1 MNIWPK
7 FFTHDAHADRHDGDS
22 AELASY
28 WSTPSEQLLLQL
40 RSSTKGLSQADAE
53 RRLEQYGPNAI
64 KAGDQT
70 SALGLLLNQFKSPL
84 VLILVVA
91 AIISAIAGEWP
102 DALIVIAVVLGSTTL
117 GFVQEYRAS
126 DAIEKL
132 RSKVTIKSSV
142 LREGQSRVVLSKDVM
157 PGDIVLLSAG
167 SLIPA
172 DGVVLEANDLF
183 VNQAVLTGEVFPV
196 EKRPGKVEA
205 NASLME
211 RLNCVFMGTSVRSG
225 TASVLIVQTAKL
237 TVFGQ
242 IAEHLKLR
250 PPDTEFER
258 GVQQFGYLLTRV
270 MMVMVVVVLSI
281 NVIRHK
287 PALDSLLFALAL
299 AVGLTPELLP
309 AIISITLAHGAQR
322 MAKRGVIV
330 RRLNAIENFG
340 SMDVLCTDKTGT
352 LTEGVVI
359 LKEAL
364 DPRGKASDSVLNY
377 AYLNAHYQ
385 TGLNNPLDEAI
396 NAHVTQAGMV
406 NSTEQKVAEIPY
418 DFVRKRLSVI
428 VADKQDSRT
437 LITKGALANVLQV
450 CNSIHVE
457 KVVLPL
463 DEAKRMELNNLYTQW
478 SGQGFRVLGVATKPI
493 ESRSESYS
501 RKDEDALQF
510 NGFLL
515 FFDPPKSDVA
525 KTILDLGQLGV
536 HLKIITG
543 DNQLVARHVAES
555 VKLPAG
561 GLLTGNDLNGMGDE
575 ALWHAAERTSI
586 FAEVDPNQKERII
599 LALQKSGHVVG
610 YMGDGINDAPA
621 LHAADVGISVDTAVD
636 VAKDAS
642 DMVLLEQNL
651 DILREGIEEGRKTFA
666 NTLKYILTT
675 ISANFGNMFSM
686 AVASMFLPFLPLLAS
701 QILLNNFLSD
711 IPGTAI
717 AGDNVDEEWVAKP
730 RRWDNKF
737 ISRYMVLFGLVSSIF
752 DFLTFGILLFVFSAT
767 EEEFRTGW
775 FIESLLTELVI
786 AMVVRTRR
794 VFFRSRPG
802 TLLLASTIVVIG
814 FTLVLPYL
822 PFNTLFGF
830 VPLPAPLMLMLI
842 GLTLLYVVAA
852 ERAKKYFYARAENA
866 RFFYVSRKRRRNS
879 RKISPTRSSQ

>member
-1 MNIWPK
+1 MRAKSLRRGMKPVLEEK
-7 FFTHDAHADRHDGDS
+7 LS
-22 AELASY
+22 AGY
-28 WSTPSEQLLLQL
+28 WSSSNEQLLTQL
-40 RSSTKGLSQADAE
+40 HSSTNGLSQADAD
-53 RRLEQYGPNAI
+53 RRLQQNGPNSI
-64 KAGDQT
+64 NAGSQA
-70 SALGLLLNQFKSPL
+70 SAVGLLLNQFKSPL
-84 VLILVVA
+84 VLILVFA
-91 AIISAIAGEWP
+91 AVISAVAGEWP
-102 DALIVIAVVLGSTTL
+102 DALIILVVVFGSTTL

-132 RSKVTIKSSV
+132 RSKVTIKSNV
-142 LREGQSRVVLSKDVM
+142 FRDGQSCVVLSKDVV
-157 PGDIVLLSAG
+157 PGDVISLSAG

-196 EKRPGKVEA
+196 EKKPEISEA
-205 NASLME
+205 NASLIE
-211 RLNCVFMGTSVRSG
+211 RRNSVFMGTSVRSG
-225 TASVLIVQTAKL
+225 TARVLIVQTAKA

-242 IAEHLKLR
+242 IAERLKLR
-250 PPDTEFER
+250 PPETEFER

-270 MMVMVVVVLSI
+270 MLVMVVVVLSI
-281 NVIRHK
+281 NAIRQK
-287 PALDSLLFALAL
+287 PALDSILFALAL

-359 LKEAL
+359 LKDAL
-364 DPRGKASDSVLNY
+364 DPLGNASASVLSY

-385 TGLNNPLDEAI
+385 SGLSNPLDEAI
-396 NAHVTQAGMV
+396 NAFGLKAGLD
-406 NSTEQKVAEIPY
+406 NSPEQKITEIPY
-418 DFVRKRLSVI
+418 DFIRKRLSVI
-428 VADKQDSRT
+428 VADKLDART
-437 LITKGALANVLQV
+437 LITKGAFANVMQV
-450 CNSIHVE
+450 CSSMHSGDN
-457 KVVLPL
+457 VVPL
-463 DEAKRMELNNLYTQW
+463 DEAKRLELNARYSQW

-493 ESRSESYS
+493 DHRTASYS

-510 NGFLL
+510 IGFLL
-515 FFDPPKSDVA
+515 FFDPPKSDVVQTLA
-525 KTILDLGQLGV
+525 DLVKLGV
-536 HLKIITG
+536 QVKIITG
-543 DNQLVARHVAES
+543 DNQLVARHVAEA

-642 DMVLLEQNL
+642 DMILLEQDL
-651 DILREGIEEGRKTFA
+651 DILRDGIEEGRRTFA
-666 NTLKYILTT
+666 NTHKYILTT

-686 AVASMFLPFLPLLAS
+686 AAASMFLPFLPLLAS

-711 IPGTAI
+711 IPATAI
-717 AGDNVDEEWVAKP
+717 AGDNVDPEWISKP

-752 DFLTFGILLFVFSAT
+752 DFLTFGILLYVFSAT

-786 AMVVRTRR
+786 AIVVRTRR

-802 TLLLASTIVVIG
+802 TLLLVSTIVVIG
-814 FTLVLPYL
+814 ITLILPFL
-822 PFNTLFGF
+822 PFNFLFGF

-842 GLTLLYVVAA
+842 GLTALYVVVA
-852 ERAKKYFYARAENA
+852 ELAKKYFYARAENA
-866 RFFYVSRKRRRNS
+866 SFLSNQ
-879 RKISPTRSSQ
+879 TNG